1 MAGLFASLFSLVL
14 VFCFC
19 WYFNC
24 FVGCV
29 SLCETWQE
37 TVMLIGKKRC
47 TRGFAELMGAK
58 ESWQGGDHVGG
69 GVITVRGESGES
81 KRSCREPT

>member
-1 MAGLFASLFSLVL
+1 
-14 VFCFC
+14 
-19 WYFNC
+19 
-24 FVGCV
+24 
-29 SLCETWQE
+29 
-37 TVMLIGKKRC
+37 MLIGKKRC